1 MNQSFLQSETFKKIQ
16 SQLTSPTLSKLQRQF
31 SGPQYKGVGRVVL
44 VFAGLTLL
52 TLWVIQPPASTTAST
67 PQAEPARTPPTSVR
81 PSASL
86 RRSRPEIADSSEEA
100 STPAPTRARTI
111 GSESAERPE
120 PSAPPAP
127 APIPQSAPAAPVA
140 AAPPALVPPQAPPTQ
155 APPPAPP
162 QLVSIATGGESRFAV
177 LRYDNRTQ
185 TVAASDRIG
194 PWQVSQIRPEQ
205 VILKQGSKQLILSF
219 SRTGNLPPPPPANAS
234 GSESGSSGRRPLTP
248 GAFPPGANTPTP
260 SPPEEEVQQQ
270 VIPPQPAPEPGNP
283 EQPQQQPGQQ
293 PGQQPQEQ
301 ETDAVRPDSNR

>member
-31 SGPQYKGVGRVVL
+31 SGPQYRGVGRVVL

-67 PQAEPARTPPTSVR
+67 PQAEPARTPSTGVR
-81 PSASL
+81 PNAGL
-86 RRSRPEIADSSEEA
+86 RRSQPEIADGSEEA
-100 STPAPTRARTI
+100 GTPAASPPRTN
-111 GSESAERPE
+111 GSERAERPE
-120 PSAPPAP
+120 PSAPLAP
-127 APIPQSAPAAPVA
+127 ASMPPSAPAAPVA
-140 AAPPALVPPQAPPTQ
+140 AASPPIAPPAEVPPP
-155 APPPAPP
+155 PPPAPP

-177 LRYDNRTQ
+177 IRYDNRTQ
-185 TVAASDRIG
+185 TVATSDRIG
-194 PWQVSQIRPEQ
+194 PWQVSQIRPDQ
-205 VILKQGSKQLILSF
+205 VILQQGSKQLILSF
-219 SRTGNLPPPPPANAS
+219 SRTGNLPPPPANAS
-234 GSESGSSGRRPLTP
+234 GSEPGSSGRRPLTP

-270 VIPPQPAPEPGNP
+270 VIPPQPAPEPSNP